1 MERSFLEIR
10 QFSEDINY
18 DGSQLSPHWIY
29 KNTGVMGDATA
40 SFVGAC
46 DIPYSNMVDLEDVLA
61 KEQICSS
68 RMLHFI
74 TEIFGRDCLFGSTL
88 LSVFVSEIQNELLS
102 KGVNVT
108 KKGDDLFIKDGKL
121 SIAIATATPVSTLM
135 HIGINVTTKG
145 TPVKTASLEEHK
157 IDPIQFSSSVLERF
171 NKEYSRII
179 LAACKVVPRGKV

>member
-1 MERSFLEIR
+1 
-10 QFSEDINY
+10 
-18 DGSQLSPHWIY
+18 
-29 KNTGVMGDATA
+29 
-40 SFVGAC
+40 
-46 DIPYSNMVDLEDVLA
+46 
-61 KEQICSS
+61 
-68 RMLHFI
+68 
-74 TEIFGRDCLFGSTL
+74 LFGSTL